1 MSDVNYT
8 AGASINDYV
17 LKYVHA
23 NNRWE
28 ALAESGGGGI
38 SNVVDDTSPQLG
50 GNLDVNGQD
59 IVSVSNGNIE
69 LAPNGS
75 GQVIIKGN
83 ATGGSGQIVLNC
95 EQNSHGIVIK
105 GPPHSA
111 GATYTLVLPND
122 DGSADQVL
130 KTDGNG
136 NLSWVDQSSGG
147 GGGFTYSALTPTSN
161 FNAVSAYHYS
171 IDLSGASATI
181 EMTLPSA
188 SSGGAEIRV
197 KLTDA
202 TQNLTVKPTLNQ
214 KLDTVVDGTITLN
227 TAMQS
232 ITLVDNGTDGWEIV

>member
-1 MSDVNYT
+1 SDNITEGSSNLYYTNARFDTQLATKDSDNISEGSSNLYFTNARADGRISAANLTDLSDVNYT

-161 FNAVSAYHYS
+161 FNAV
-171 IDLSGASATI
+171 
-181 EMTLPSA
+181 
-188 SSGGAEIRV
+188 
-197 KLTDA
+197 
-202 TQNLTVKPTLNQ
+202 
-214 KLDTVVDGTITLN
+214 
-227 TAMQS
+227 
-232 ITLVDNGTDGWEIV
+232 